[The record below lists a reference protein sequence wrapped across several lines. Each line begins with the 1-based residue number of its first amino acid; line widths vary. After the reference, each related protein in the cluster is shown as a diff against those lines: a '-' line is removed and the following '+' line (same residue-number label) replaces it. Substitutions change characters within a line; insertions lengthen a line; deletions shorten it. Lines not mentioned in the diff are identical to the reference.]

1 MELDE
6 HEQGEL
12 VQRWLR
18 NNGSSLITGIALGLA
33 LVFGWQWWQGKG
45 GHHQEEAATQ
55 YHAYTQALEAKDVAK
70 AKAIEAQL
78 AGTYSD
84 SEYARLAVLRQAA
97 FLQSS
102 DKTAEAIAVL
112 QGAQASFT
120 RPDMKELL
128 ELRLARLQLL
138 AGKPDLA
145 IRQLDAI
152 GAKPLYPAIAAELRG
167 DAAGAQGKRDQARA
181 DYEQALTH
189 LDQAAPTRALLELKL
204 IDAGGSPPAKPE
216 A

>member
-18 NNGSSLITGIALGLA
+18 NNGSSLITGIALGLS
-33 LVFGWQWWQGKG
+33 LVFAWQWWQGKG
-45 GHHQEEAATQ
+45 GRHQDEAATQ
-55 YHAYTQALEAKDVAK
+55 YHAYAAALETKDAAK
-70 AKAIEAQL
+70 AKALEGQL
-78 AGTYSD
+78 AGKYSD

-97 FLQSS
+97 YLQSS
-102 DKTAEAIAVL
+102 DKTGEAIAVL

-120 RPDMKELL
+120 QPDMKQLL

-152 GAKPLYPAIAAELRG
+152 GGKPLFPAIAAELRG
-167 DAAGAQGKRDQARA
+167 DAAAAQGKRDQARA
-181 DYEQALTH
+181 DYEQAMTH

-204 IDAGGSPPAKPE
+204 IDAGGTPPAKPE

>member
-1 MELDE
+1 MDLDE

-45 GHHQEEAATQ
+45 GRHQEEAATQ
-55 YHAYTQALEAKDVAK
+55 YQSYSKALDSKDLAK
-70 AKAIEAQL
+70 AKVFEAQL
-78 AGTYSD
+78 AAKYAD
-84 SEYARLAVLRQAA
+84 SPYAQLAVLRQAA
-97 FLQSS
+97 FLQSG
-102 DKTAEAIAVL
+102 DKTPEAIAVL
-112 QGAQASFT
+112 EGARAAFT
-120 RPDMKELL
+120 QPDMKELL
-128 ELRLARLQLL
+128 QLRLARLQLL
-138 AGKPDLA
+138 AGKPGLA

-152 GAKPLYPAIAAELRG
+152 GGKPLFPAIASELRG
-167 DAAGAQGKRDQARA
+167 DIAAAQGKRNQARA
-181 DYEQALTH
+181 DYQQALTH

-204 IDAGGSPPAKPE
+204 IDAGGTPPAKPE

>member
-33 LVFGWQWWQGKG
+33 LVFAWQWWQGKG
-45 GHHQEEAATQ
+45 GRHQEEAASQ
-55 YHAYTQALEAKDVAK
+55 YQVYSQALETKNAGK
-70 AKAIEAQL
+70 AKVLQAQL
-78 AGTYSD
+78 AAK
-84 SEYARLAVLRQAA
+84 YADTPYAQLAVLRQAA

-102 DKTAEAIAVL
+102 DKTTDAIAVL
-112 QGAQASFT
+112 QGAQATFT
-120 RPDMKELL
+120 RPDMKEILQ
-128 ELRLARLQLL
+128 LRLARLQLL

-145 IRQLDAI
+145 LRQLDAI
-152 GAKPLYPAIAAELRG
+152 GAKPLYPATAAELRG
-167 DAAGAQGKRDQARA
+167 DAAAAQGKRDQARA

-204 IDAGGSPPAKPE
+204 IDAGGTPPAKPE

>member
-55 YHAYTQALEAKDVAK
+55 YHAYQQALDAKDVAK
-70 AKAIEAQL
+70 AKTFEAQL
-78 AGTYSD
+78 AGK
-84 SEYARLAVLRQAA
+84 YADTPYAPLAVLRQAA
-97 FLQSS
+97 FLQAG
-102 DKTAEAIAVL
+102 DKTTEAIALL
-112 QGAQASFT
+112 QAAQPAFE
-120 RPDMKELL
+120 RADMKELL
-128 ELRLARLQLL
+128 QLRLARLQLI
-138 AGKPDLA
+138 AGKPELA
-145 IRQLDAI
+145 IRQLDVI
-152 GAKPLYPAIAAELRG
+152 GAKPQYPAIASELRG
-167 DAAGAQGKRDQARA
+167 DAANAQGKRDQARL

-204 IDAGGSPPAKPE
+204 IDAGGTPPAKPE